1 MREEPMPGDEPCARH
16 SGRDDDLVP
25 HDFEPDA
32 KRYLAERAD
41 KGPLRLDRAGL
52 KALRGK
58 RHASADALAAVEVGA
73 LYEDSVAGR
82 YGAIGLRRY
91 LPKDGQNGP
100 RPVIIFFHG
109 GGWVAGDLDSHDS
122 ICRHMVNLTGFQL
135 IAVDYRLA
143 PEHPFP
149 AAFEDAIDA
158 HRMVLDRAERWQVDT
173 ARIAVMGDGTGGTL
187 AALVSIH
194 ARDMCHPI
202 PFAQILFYPVTD
214 MARESPSFT
223 AVTDVPIPG
232 VALRQFYAAYMP
244 DDADR
249 TDWRASP
256 LHVENVGGL
265 PPTLIAVG
273 DHDPLFDEGVA
284 YADRLYKAGITVKL
298 RALPGQ
304 IHGYLSY
311 GAVIEEAAH
320 SLVAAADFLHTAAP
334 ANRAPGSAEPK
345 I

>member
-1 MREEPMPGDEPCARH
+1 MPRDEPCADPSRRG
-16 SGRDDDLVP
+16 SDLFA

-32 KRYLAERAD
+32 QRYLSERAD
-41 KGPLRLDRAGL
+41 RGPLQLDKASLR
-52 KALRGK
+52 ALRAK
-58 RHASADALAAVEVGA
+58 RHASADALAPVEIGA
-73 LYEDSVAGR
+73 LCEDSVAGR
-82 YGAIGLRRY
+82 YGSIGLRRY
-91 LPKDGQNGP
+91 LPKDSRNGP
-100 RPVIIFFHG
+100 RPVIMFFHG

-158 HRMVLDRAERWQVDT
+158 HRMVLDRAERWQIDT
-173 ARIAVMGDGTGGTL
+173 SRIAVMGDGTGGTL

-214 MARESPSFT
+214 MAHESPSFAT
-223 AVTDVPIPG
+223 VSDVPIPG
-232 VALRQFYAAYMP
+232 AALRQLYAAYMP

-256 LHVENVGGL
+256 LHVESVGGL
-265 PPTLIAVG
+265 PPTFIAVG
-273 DHDPLFDEGVA
+273 DHDPLFDEGIA
-284 YADRLYKAGITVKL
+284 YADRLYKAGITVQL

-311 GAVIEEAAH
+311 GAFIEEAAH
-320 SLVAAADFLHTAAP
+320 SLVAAVDFL
-334 ANRAPGSAEPK
+334 RVRSPGEQGAGRGRT
-345 I
+345 